1 MLRALVVLTIFT
13 LQAVAQ
19 ANAQEMN
26 AARVM
31 QQLRISVK
39 EMTSALPDITC
50 HEQVTSTRAV
60 RGKVRT
66 RQHFEYLLTV
76 THPAKTGEDFPEQR
90 KLLTFDGKPVRKGK
104 GRSPVFSIID
114 GFGTTWSGVL
124 APEHAPCQIDTAR
137 EIMMNGEKVIELDVR
152 VNPNALSLPA
162 CHGDQDDPNK
172 TATFW
177 ISPRTGRL
185 LRAHVHHPHGKVTR
199 TRLLFGIPHSMGLVS
214 TTHPYVD
221 INIET
226 HYSAVQFG
234 PDLTV
239 IPNMV
244 DATVIYLKKPDVRLT
259 YQAVN
264 SDCHRFV
271 ATVKI
276 VPNEKPTQ

>member
-13 LQAVAQ
+13 LQAVAH
-19 ANAQEMN
+19 ADAQEMN
-26 AARVM
+26 AARAL
-31 QQLRISVK
+31 QQLRTSVK
-39 EMTSALPDITC
+39 KMTSALPDITC

-90 KLLTFDGKPVRKGK
+90 QLLTFDGKPVRHGK
-104 GRSPVFSIID
+104 GRSPVFWIAN

-124 APEHAPCQIDTAR
+124 APEQAPCEIDTAR
-137 EIMMNGEKVIELDVR
+137 EIMMDGEKVTELDVR
-152 VNPNALSLPA
+152 VNPNTLSLPA
-162 CHGDQDDPNK
+162 CHANQDDPNK

-177 ISPRTGRL
+177 ISARTGRL
-185 LRAHVHHPHGKVTR
+185 LRTQVHYPHGKVTR

-221 INIET
+221 SDDDIS
-226 HYSAVQFG
+226 YSAVQLG

-239 IPNMV
+239 IPSVV
-244 DATVIYLKKPDVRLT
+244 DATVIYLKKPDVTLT

-276 VPNEKPTQ
+276 VPNEKSPQ